1 MERRV
6 QALRTH
12 NKVQQETLEMKKD
25 YLRMA
30 SEHESQQA
38 AQCSM
43 LEKMMMMTMMCKS
56 AYLQPQVL

>member
-1 MERRV
+1 
-6 QALRTH
+6 
-12 NKVQQETLEMKKD
+12 MKKD